1 MVMEWY
7 WALGTL
13 IGMVMFFMA
22 MGVPVALT
30 FITTNIIGV
39 VIFMGDIAGWLR
51 IAGWLA
57 ALFNLLACLPGSF

>member
-39 VIFMGDIAGWLR
+39 VIFMGDIAGWLQ
-51 IAGWLA
+51 IADNSTSLI
-57 ALFNLLACLPGSF
+57 LSLIHI